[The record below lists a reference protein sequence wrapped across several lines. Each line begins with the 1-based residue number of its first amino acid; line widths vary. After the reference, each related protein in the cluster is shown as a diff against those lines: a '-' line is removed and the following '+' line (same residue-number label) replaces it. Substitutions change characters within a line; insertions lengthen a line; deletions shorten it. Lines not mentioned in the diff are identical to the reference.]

1 MLTTGFKFW
10 IGLCTVML
18 VAAVFAGYTSGGT
31 ETGPVSLGWK
41 GGVGNHVAYVLLV
54 FGASVMALLGL
65 TTQVFRDG
73 DAEATAEVLGLEVA
87 PEAQVAVGRS
97 WWPVF
102 AAVGLGVVA
111 VGLVVHAAVFV
122 VGLCILAAVGF
133 EWTMTNWSER
143 ATGDP
148 ATNRELRER
157 LMRPIEIPI
166 LGAVGIGVLVLAVS
180 RVLLASSVLGAV
192 WVATVIGIVVFG
204 GAMYISRRPKLPRGL
219 IQSALFLG
227 AVAVLTAGIVAAV
240 VGERDFHHKG
250 KSLGDETH
258 EEAGH

>member
-10 IGLCTVML
+10 IGLCTVMMA
-18 VAAVFAGYTSGGT
+18 AAVFAGYTTGGT

-65 TTQVFRDG
+65 TAQIFRDG

-111 VGLVVHAAVFV
+111 VGLVVDAAVFV

-157 LMRPIEIPI
+157 LMRPIEIPV
-166 LGAVGIGVLVLAVS
+166 LGAVGIGVLVLAIS
-180 RVLLASSVLGAV
+180 RVLLASSVGGAV
-192 WVATVIGIVVFG
+192 GVATVIGIVVFG
-204 GAMYISRRPKLPRGL
+204 CAMYISRRPALSRGL
-219 IQSALFLG
+219 IQSALLLG